1 MSITSATSSN
11 FITTMTPLAP
21 ANDAGEMANAENK
34 KTDQKPT
41 TEVPSSNNSAST
53 YTTTIYGTPTA
64 PAPGTGYTKEERE
77 QHIDAYANRVKTLI
91 GDIESDR
98 EGKRNIKFQNARQF
112 MEPAGYFS
120 GGLLAAGHD
129 PHEQFKVKFSTYTG
143 MGKPDVLTGTE
154 IRTYFA
160 WEIAAGA
167 LEHDKVQRGGPINF
181 QSMSIEKK
189 SRGKIN
195 ELESLGHKLQDHWE
209 KDIATPMRDAS
220 GEVAQRSGKADA
232 YVTRGTLQSLFNNKD
247 SFEKLSGEAK
257 EAIKRTLEHNGQVI
271 IPNIYGYPLSGYA
284 FIPYT
289 PYDGNYENRPN
300 QGLMIDL
307 RNGAAH
313 EIKGDDDFANWAK
326 NNQNTLHTRFNA
338 SDRQGGKD
346 AHWPK
351 AGDVLDTLIR
361 GKNATYPGYQN
372 LFKDQAIPVR
382 ETFNYTR
389 ARGDHY
395 QLKFG
400 NLDNGIASKYQEQNA
415 TNAVWADQTEVF
427 GSSQQNWKAAK
438 DFWGNTFGYVPVVG
452 NAGNIV
458 FGIHDGIYG
467 KTAEDRIGGSSGA
480 VISALQLAHEL
491 ATAGGAGTEE
501 PPAAALAPDLR
512 DVSWRYN
519 SPSSDFELVRAP
531 KAPPASEEVPTIT
544 EESQPGTS
552 RGTYP
557 ANTDVSQPLPRSPS
571 LIPMAQYAVAD
582 GEELIRNAT
591 RNASGVYRMTD
602 SKGVFRQFVRVTDE
616 TGTHKVFEI
625 SGSYRSGNSFAKI
638 IDPNTGKGV
647 MVVTP
652 GRDGEWTRAPGDG
665 GAWWNRASPSTADV
679 ELTRPR
685 QLSDEFL
692 DVDGKKMKGAEILD
706 KYLKTDGYDYTYGVT
721 LNEEGKI
728 APQISW
734 TFEENP
740 ADATPPPPANVST
753 FGTSEYSSQFID
765 DLHRDKFTI
774 EGPGNAKLELDIGS
788 QIIELQQK
796 KGALLSNEELRQLK
810 QKSIEEI
817 EKIIP
822 EPELRA
828 RISELAN
835 QWALGPAAGEFATP
849 RFKGTVLG
857 SGRNT
862 HYHIKY
868 DPADAVTTVTAK
880 IDFIAS
886 KLSEDRLDLE
896 PVTDIKVNASRTF
909 TIRESNELDG
919 AGYTVDPSTPT
930 RMEIKPTPDE

>member
-1 MSITSATSSN
+1 MSITSSTLSS
-11 FITTMTPLAP
+11 FMTTNPPFTQANYASELA
-21 ANDAGEMANAENK
+21 NTGNR

-41 TEVPSSNNSAST
+41 TATPSSSTDAST

-64 PAPGTGYTKEERE
+64 PAPATRYTKEERE

-98 EGKRNIKFQNARQF
+98 EGERNIKFQNARQF

-120 GGLLAAGHD
+120 GGLLAAGYD

-143 MGKPDVLTGTE
+143 VGKPDVLTGTE

-167 LEHDKVQRGGPINF
+167 LAHDKVQRGGPINF

-189 SRGKIN
+189 SRGKLH
-195 ELESLGHKLQDHWE
+195 ELESLGQKLQDHWE
-209 KDIATPMRDAS
+209 KNIATPMRDVS
-220 GEVAQRSGKADA
+220 GELAQRSGKADA
-232 YVTRGTLQSLFNNKD
+232 YVVRGTLQSLSNNQD
-247 SFEKLSGEAK
+247 SFEKLSHEAR
-257 EAIKRTLEHNGQVI
+257 EAIKRTLKHNGQVI

-289 PYDGNYENRPN
+289 PYDGDYEKRPN
-300 QGLMIDL
+300 KGLMIDL
-307 RNGAAH
+307 KNGAAH

-326 NNQNTLHTRFNA
+326 KNQANLHSSFNA

-372 LFKDQAIPVR
+372 LVKDQAIPVR

-501 PPAAALAPDLR
+501 PPAAALSPDLR

-531 KAPPASEEVPTIT
+531 KAPPAGEEVPTIN
-544 EESQPGTS
+544 EEPQPGTS
-552 RGTYP
+552 NGTSPVNPEVPQP
-557 ANTDVSQPLPRSPS
+557 APRSPS
-571 LIPMAQYAVAD
+571 LMTMAQYAVPD
-582 GEELIRNAT
+582 GEELIQNAT

-602 SKGVFRQFVRVTDE
+602 SKGVFRQFVRMTDE

-647 MVVTP
+647 MVITP
-652 GRDGEWTRAPGDG
+652 GRDGQWTRAPGDG
-665 GAWWNRASPSTADV
+665 GAWWKRESPPTPDV
-679 ELTRPR
+679 EPVAPR

-706 KYLKTDGYDYTYGVT
+706 KYFKLDGNEYTYGVA
-721 LNEEGKI
+721 LNDDGETI
-728 APQISW
+728 PQISW
-734 TFEENP
+734 TSEEDP
-740 ADATPPPPANVST
+740 AKATPRPTSSVST
-753 FGTSEYSSQFID
+753 FGTSSYSEQFIKD
-765 DLHRDKFTI
+765 IHRSKFTF
-774 EGPGNAKLELDIGS
+774 ERPDGAKLELDIGS
-788 QIIELQQK
+788 QITELARK
-796 KGALLSNEELRQLK
+796 KGAVLSDNEVNNVIQANIRSLEQFIPDPALRT
-810 QKSIEEI
+810 
-817 EKIIP
+817 
-822 EPELRA
+822 
-828 RISELAN
+828 RISEVAN
-835 QWALGPAAGEFATP
+835 QWALGAAPDEFATQ
-849 RFKGTVLG
+849 RFNGTVFG
-857 SGRNT
+857 SGRDP
-862 HYHIKY
+862 HYYINY
-868 DPADAVTTVTAK
+868 DPKGDLTTVTAK
-880 IDFIAS
+880 SDFIIN
-886 KLSEDRLDLE
+886 KLDPTTGEIDPLTDLN
-896 PVTDIKVNASRTF
+896 VNASRTF
-909 TIRESNELDG
+909 TIRESNELDSD
-919 AGYTVDPSTPT
+919 GYTVDPSSPT
-930 RMEIKPTPDE
+930 RIEARPVLS